1 MFKMKSQSGDRGR
14 RGDLWLTLA
23 HVLLPQR
30 FILLYFLYFYTL
42 YFIIYTL
49 YYILGTRIASTKI
62 YTFGYFRIKRRP
74 KVCIKKYLSIGEH
87 LFIV

>member
-1 MFKMKSQSGDRGR
+1 M
-14 RGDLWLTLA
+14 A
-23 HVLLPQR
+23 HLGTCIASTKIYAI
-30 FILLYFLYFYTL
+30 ILLYF
-42 YFIIYTL
+42 YTL

>member
-1 MFKMKSQSGDRGR
+1 M
-14 RGDLWLTLA
+14 A
-23 HVLLPQR
+23 HLGTCIASTKIYAI
-30 FILLYFLYFYTL
+30 ILLYFYTL

-49 YYILGTRIASTKI
+49 YYILGTRIASTKM